1 MYSGFNYICLTCP
14 SISNYHLSYLIIRT
28 PYDSRSESPH
38 TVSTRKFEPLLNRN
52 GGLTKCCSDVKP
64 LLLCIIILRNT
75 RLGRTRALDKEI
87 KLCSQKKIDHLGELA
102 DHPTTLIHLCHHLGN
117 FRLGLCVRQRDRWP
131 VPCSCWPAPR
141 WVWRASLVEPPSFSP
156 PTSFVP
162 ETPFGTW

>member
-14 SISNYHLSYLIIRT
+14 SISNYHLSYLIFRT
-28 PYDSRSESPH
+28 PHNSRSESH
-38 TVSTRKFEPLLNRN
+38 TQCPPENLNHYWTETEVGKSAAQLSN
-52 GGLTKCCSDVKP
+52 HSSSASSSSG
-64 LLLCIIILRNT
+64 ILDWD
-75 RLGRTRALDKEI
+75 GRVPWTKEI
-87 KLCSQKKIDHLGELA
+87 KSCSQRKIDHLGQLA

-131 VPCSCWPAPR
+131 VPCSCWPALR